1 MNYLTNIKFRERT
14 MDHNGEL
21 RNRINILQNGKNV
34 YTEDSDLVSK
44 IKDSDELA
52 LFPPVSGGLFSLRI

>member
-1 MNYLTNIKFRERT
+1 MNYLTNIKFRGRT

-52 LFPPVSGGLFSLRI
+52 LFPPVSGGSFSLRI